1 MNQTWLVTAFFFA
14 LFSLILYGAFLI
26 LMPFLTAI
34 TWAVILTILVYP
46 LYAWL
51 LQRMRGR
58 ASLAALTV
66 IAVIALLVIAPGIE
80 LARFL
85 SEETILVVQSLRS
98 LLEEEGKQEWLAKP
112 WLQQL
117 VSWWYL
123 VSFRLTDFNIDWKA
137 MLAQGAQASSKVL
150 VDQVR
155 GIAQNVLVFTVNV
168 IVALI
173 TLFFLLRDG
182 KEFIRRLQRL
192 LPMDREHQQRL
203 FKNIVDA
210 VLAVVHGS
218 FVVAI
223 VQGLLAGLAYYFL
236 GVPFAVLWGV
246 LTGFFALLPV
256 GGSTLVSIPATI
268 YLFLQGETIR
278 AFALLAWSLGI
289 VGTVDNIL
297 KPLLIG
303 NRLGLPVLFL
313 FFGILGGLALFGA
326 IGIILGPVIFA
337 LLRAL
342 LDLYSEE
349 YRQENESKITLE

>member
-1 MNQTWLVTAFFFA
+1 VNQTWLVTAFFFA

-58 ASLAALTV
+58 ASLAALTI
-66 IAVIALLVIAPGIE
+66 IAVITLLVILPGIE

-85 SEETILVVQSLRS
+85 SEETILVVQSVRS
-98 LLEEEGKQEWLAKP
+98 LLDGEGKQEWLAKP
-112 WLQQL
+112 WVQQL

-155 GIAQNVLVFTVNV
+155 GIAQNVVVFTLNV

-182 KEFIRRLQRL
+182 KEFIHRLQRL

-218 FVVAI
+218 FVVAM

-236 GVPFAVLWGV
+236 GVPFPVLWGV
-246 LTGFFALLPV
+246 VTAFVSLLPV

-278 AFALLAWSLGI
+278 AFVLLAWSLGI

-326 IGIILGPVIFA
+326 VGIILGPVIFA

-349 YRQENESKITLE
+349 YRQENERRITLE